1 VRSPKGEGRSASNH
15 YGVMSLDDIKAL
27 PVADL
32 AAKDCALFLW
42 AIDSMLP
49 QALDVIEAWG
59 FTYKTVGFTWA
70 KTNLKSDGFFTGM
83 GYWTRC
89 NPEQCLLATRGSPKR
104 LHKDVRLRRSN
115 RGRRDQT
122 TAQDEA
128 PLDIPGRM
136 LLHAGV

>member
-32 AAKDCALFLW
+32 AAEDCALFLW

-59 FTYKTVGFTWA
+59 FTYKAVGFTWA

-83 GYWTRC
+83 GYWTCRLPQRSAEAQGRC
-89 NPEQCLLATRGSPKR
+89 PHCRERRGHPQEGAVE
-104 LHKDVRLRRSN
+104 LCP
-115 RGRRDQT
+115 RG
-122 TAQDEA
+122 
-128 PLDIPGRM
+128 
-136 LLHAGV
+136 V